1 MSEPLAVYLEDH
13 LSGAR
18 FALELLQA
26 MRDNQHLLR
35 LKEFVVTLLAEVE
48 ADVDT
53 LQGLAESMGAGS
65 NIFKELAGWVGEKA
79 TRIKLGQ
86 STGDDLG
93 TFEAL
98 EFLALGVLGKAS
110 LWEALDVVAVSD
122 ERLHGYDFEQLAAS
136 ARVQYAK
143 VEHQRLESAKTAL
156 RPKLT
161 R

>member
-65 NIFKELAGWVGEKA
+65 NIFKELAG
-79 TRIKLGQ
+79 
-86 STGDDLG
+86 D
-93 TFEAL
+93 
-98 EFLALGVLGKAS
+98 
-110 LWEALDVVAVSD
+110 
-122 ERLHGYDFEQLAAS
+122 
-136 ARVQYAK
+136 
-143 VEHQRLESAKTAL
+143 
-156 RPKLT
+156 RP
-161 R
+161 RYS